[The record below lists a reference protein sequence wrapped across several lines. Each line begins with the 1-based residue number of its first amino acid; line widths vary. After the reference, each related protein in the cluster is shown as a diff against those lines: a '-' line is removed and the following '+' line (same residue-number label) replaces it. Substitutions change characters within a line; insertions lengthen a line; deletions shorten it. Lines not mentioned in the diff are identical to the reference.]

1 MNGAG
6 RILVRPSGTESLVR
20 VMVEAD
26 SDALVTQTIDAIILR
41 IKQDSDKNK
50 KKQTINPW

>member
-6 RILVRPSGTESLVR
+6 RTLVRPSGTESLVR

-26 SDALVTQTIDAIILR
+26 SEALVTRTIDAMILR
-41 IKQDSDKNK
+41 IKQASD
-50 KKQTINPW
+50 